1 MINNNY
7 PPGAEFDSSA
17 PWNKP
22 EATPGNLYC
31 FVLDYESGQCNRVT
45 VPDNWTSEQ
54 IEEYLQDNQF
64 KLSEI
69 YYMITTNKTLD
80 TW

>member
-1 MINNNY
+1 MEISNY
-7 PPGAEFDSSA
+7 PPGAEHHPNA
-17 PWNKP
+17 PWNQP
-22 EATPGNLYC
+22 EPTPGNLYC

-45 VPDNWTSEQ
+45 VPDNWSTEE
-54 IEEYLQDNQF
+54 IEEYLQDQHF